1 MGKRPTRN
9 MMGRRYL
16 MLTLVAVFCTAVPTT
31 DLVIPEKIDF
41 AAYST
46 STSFLQAMS
55 KSGGTEADCRTF
67 ATTTNTIR
75 TDVKSE
81 QGILNAKD
89 TGEDCAAKGQD
100 VVANAQGKLD
110 AADKDQLAKQGVA
123 ATRLNAKKTACT
135 ASVAFNVNLDTLE
148 SEECYDS
155 TKEQSYMGAKS
166 TCTSATSAMTKADK
180 AVTTAKIT
188 VKDSQREHDDA
199 LAQAAQLKSACHCRV
214 KKEQAKAWTAA
225 STATAAHAADWKQA
239 HEVVC
244 ALDSATSTTCDIQT
258 CPTVTQPTL
267 SKDVSNEDC
276 TQAQIDAPTPESTAE
291 PSAEPPAAPACAAAP
306 DIAGCFYSDTCQI
319 DHTGIG
325 GSALRVPVTVQE
337 ARECVT
343 MLANFCSEW
352 GIEWAQKDCATT
364 CCNHKTSEQV
374 CSLSSNTAKICGGE
388 GNGY

>member
-135 ASVAFNVNLDTLE
+135 ASVAFIVNLDTLE
-148 SEECYDS
+148 SKECYDS
-155 TKEQSYMGAKS
+155 TKEQSYINAKS

-188 VKDSQREHDDA
+188 VKDRQREHDDA

-214 KKEQAKAWTAA
+214 KKDQAEAWTAA

-239 HEVVC
+239 HEVIC
-244 ALDSATSTTCDIQT
+244 ALDKKIPCEKVPD
-258 CPTVTQPTL
+258 CPALEQVTL
-267 SKDVSNEDC
+267 SKDISSEEC
-276 TQAQIDAPTPESTAE
+276 THAPTDAPTAE
-291 PSAEPPAAPACAAAP
+291 PTTAPPTENTGSSYTNKKAGGFCYTGANNLAKVERSAKTAAA
-306 DIAGCFYSDTCQI
+306 CQK
-319 DHTGIG
+319 
-325 GSALRVPVTVQE
+325 
-337 ARECVT
+337 
-343 MLANFCSEW
+343 FCDETT
-352 GIEWAQKDCATT
+352 AQKCIAFNFSSEKVSCYIMAAGNSFTFMDKNSGHKQYDCYIRP
-364 CCNHKTSEQV
+364 V
-374 CSLSSNTAKICGGE
+374 
-388 GNGY
+388 

>member
-46 STSFLQAMS
+46 STSFIQAMS

-67 ATTTNTIR
+67 ATTTIDTIR

-81 QGILNAKD
+81 QKTLNAGG
-89 TGEDCAAKGQD
+89 TGEDCAEKGQD

-123 ATRLNAKKTACT
+123 ATKLNAKKTACT

-148 SEECYDS
+148 SKECYDS
-155 TKEQSYMGAKS
+155 TKEQSYINAKS

-188 VKDSQREHDDA
+188 VKDGQREHDDA

-214 KKEQAKAWTAA
+214 QRVQAEAWTAA
-225 STATAAHAADWKQA
+225 SEATAAHAADWKQA
-239 HEVVC
+239 HEVIY
-244 ALDSATSTTCDIQT
+244 ALDKKIPCEKVPD
-258 CPTVTQPTL
+258 CPALEQVTL
-267 SKDVSNEDC
+267 SKDISSEDC
-276 TQAQIDAPTPESTAE
+276 TQALAAE
-291 PSAEPPAAPACAAAP
+291 ATVHKC
-306 DIAGCFYSDTCQI
+306 IAVSFS
-319 DHTGIG
+319 
-325 GSALRVPVTVQE
+325 
-337 ARECVT
+337 
-343 MLANFCSEW
+343 N
-352 GIEWAQKDCATT
+352 
-364 CCNHKTSEQV
+364 NHKNCYSYAAGIQ
-374 CSLSSNTAKICGGE
+374 
-388 GNGY
+388 

>member
-67 ATTTNTIR
+67 ATTTIDTIR

-89 TGEDCAAKGQD
+89 TGEDCADKGQD

-155 TKEQSYMGAKS
+155 TKEQSYINAKS

-214 KKEQAKAWTAA
+214 KKEQAEAWTAA

-239 HEVVC
+239 HEVIC
-244 ALDSATSTTCDIQT
+244 ALDKKIPCEKVPD
-258 CPTVTQPTL
+258 CPALEQVTL
-267 SKDVSNEDC
+267 SKDISSEDC
-276 TQAQIDAPTPESTAE
+276 TLCGQAPSRNCIDKRSIFVEETGRFCNDSEFNSPQECLGAAGRITQIWLGVVDYDVVNNRCCRPEV
-291 PSAEPPAAPACAAAP
+291 AC
-306 DIAGCFYSDTCQI
+306 DGCPNLQQQDLQQQQQ
-319 DHTGIG
+319 D
-325 GSALRVPVTVQE
+325 L
-337 ARECVT
+337 
-343 MLANFCSEW
+343 
-352 GIEWAQKDCATT
+352 QKLQDL
-364 CCNHKTSEQV
+364 QRQ
-374 CSLSSNTAKICGGE
+374 
-388 GNGY
+388 

>member
-148 SEECYDS
+148 SKECYDS
-155 TKEQSYMGAKS
+155 TKEQSYINAKS
-166 TCTSATSAMTKADK
+166 TCTSATSAMTKADE

-214 KKEQAKAWTAA
+214 KKEQAEAWTAA
-225 STATAAHAADWKQA
+225 SKATAAHAADWKQA
-239 HEVVC
+239 HEVIC
-244 ALDSATSTTCDIQT
+244 ALDKKIPCDT
-258 CPTVTQPTL
+258 VPDCPAVEQVTL
-267 SKDVSNEDC
+267 SSDVSSEDC
-276 TQAQIDAPTPESTAE
+276 TQALAAEATAE
-291 PSAEPPAAPACAAAP
+291 PTTEKAGPSYTKKAGGLCSNPPNGMCQQQMDWNTNPCVKNAPGDTPRTVAACQKSCDETTSCIAISIRLSDRLCYQHAQIKFAASSS
-306 DIAGCFYSDTCQI
+306 F
-319 DHTGIG
+319 
-325 GSALRVPVTVQE
+325 
-337 ARECVT
+337 
-343 MLANFCSEW
+343 
-352 GIEWAQKDCATT
+352 DC
-364 CCNHKTSEQV
+364 
-374 CSLSSNTAKICGGE
+374 
-388 GNGY
+388 